1 MAAKSLTVLFT
12 IGKFL
17 TITPPY
23 NAKVSLFQKVYTFI
37 FITFTVVISTLSI
50 SNRRYY
56 AVEIYAKV
64 TVNFIIDLLL
74 LVFSCYVPLN
84 VVLWK
89 REKWHKLLDNLNLMV
104 STSKNSDRIVRN
116 VRISIAKLGIDLV
129 IVIVEICFWC
139 HVFGFT
145 IYVRQFNVHYIEF
158 YLINSY
164 NVFLSLILSLILIQ
178 YQHLNAALGEHFGSG
193 RISSH
198 KFPIVLN
205 KIENNLFFLKDLVN
219 LFNNIFGWPIA
230 IIISYTTI
238 FILNN
243 FDYIFKTTVDVEEI
257 SEKRILAD
265 VVSVL
270 LVFLGTATVIA
281 ICDLIL
287 KEAEDILAM
296 SYTLRRNAKSL
307 SPKDKEHL
315 KHFTKMI
322 LQNFP
327 KFSAARFF
335 NIDRSTILN
344 MLGTVTTFF
353 IILIQFRSCT
363 LS

>member
-23 NAKVSLFQKVYTFI
+23 NAKVSLFQKIYTFI

-89 REKWHKLLDNLNLMV
+89 REKWHKLLDNLKLMV
-104 STSKNSDRIVRN
+104 STSKNSDQIVRN

-145 IYVRQFNVHYIEF
+145 IYVKQFNVHYIEF

-164 NVFLSLILSLILIQ
+164 NVFLSLILSLLLIQ

-198 KFPIVLN
+198 KIPIVLN

-270 LVFLGTATVIA
+270 LVFVSTVYY
-281 ICDLIL
+281 
-287 KEAEDILAM
+287 E
-296 SYTLRRNAKSL
+296 
-307 SPKDKEHL
+307 
-315 KHFTKMI
+315 
-322 LQNFP
+322 
-327 KFSAARFF
+327 
-335 NIDRSTILN
+335 
-344 MLGTVTTFF
+344 
-353 IILIQFRSCT
+353 
-363 LS
+363 

>member
-17 TITPPY
+17 TITPSY
-23 NAKVSLFQKVYTFI
+23 NAKVSLFQKVYI
-37 FITFTVVISTLSI
+37 FILVTLTVVISTLSI
-50 SNRRYY
+50 SNREYY
-56 AVEIYAKV
+56 SSEFYVKV
-64 TVNFIIDLLL
+64 TVTFITDLLL
-74 LVFSCYVPLN
+74 LVFSCYAPLN

-89 REKWHKLLDNLNLMV
+89 REKWHTLMNNLNLMV
-104 STSKNSDRIVRN
+104 SMSKNSDQIVRN
-116 VRISIAKLGIDLV
+116 VRISIAKLGTDLV
-129 IVIVEICFWC
+129 IVIGEFCFWC

-145 IYVRQFNVHYIEF
+145 IYAKQFNVYYLEF

-178 YQHLNAALGEHFGSG
+178 YQHLNAALEEHFGSG

-198 KFPIVLN
+198 KIPI
-205 KIENNLFFLKDLVN
+205 FLQ
-219 LFNNIFGWPIA
+219 
-230 IIISYTTI
+230 
-238 FILNN
+238 
-243 FDYIFKTTVDVEEI
+243 
-257 SEKRILAD
+257 
-265 VVSVL
+265 
-270 LVFLGTATVIA
+270 LGTATVIA

-287 KEAEDILAM
+287 KEAEDILTT